1 MELDVKLNINKIINS
16 PNIAEMLDE
25 RALTTIGANVI
36 NEDRKSTRLNSSH
49 T

>member
-36 NEDRKSTRLNSSH
+36 NEFNLDKDSRAQ
-49 T
+49 